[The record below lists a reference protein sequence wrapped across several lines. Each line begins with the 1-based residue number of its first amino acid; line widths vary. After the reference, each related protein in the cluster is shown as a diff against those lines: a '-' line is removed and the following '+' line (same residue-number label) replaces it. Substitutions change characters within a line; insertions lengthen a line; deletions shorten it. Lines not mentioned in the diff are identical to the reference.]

1 MPTSTPENIAHFH
14 RVILHALDRL
24 YAAFPLP
31 LEIKVMELAEL
42 AMGTSDNAASKLE
55 ATFESLHFLKDE
67 GLLKYSDHYSED
79 STLFQ
84 VQLSMKAL
92 SVLGHVLDASGT
104 AELHDHQQ
112 TLIARIRNVLAIR
125 DQGANAAKLN
135 RISPVDQ
142 VAMQL
147 FTLAIAATPVAPTPK
162 TNKYD

>member
-14 RVILHALDRL
+14 RVILHAFDRL

-42 AMGTSDNAASKLE
+42 ATGTSGNAAGKLE

-104 AELHDHQQ
+104 AELPDHQQ
-112 TLIARIRNVLAIR
+112 TLIERIRSVLAIS
-125 DQGANAAKLN
+125 DQRVNAATLK
-135 RISPVDQ
+135 RTDPIDQ
-142 VAMQL
+142 VVMQL
-147 FTLAIAATPVAPTPK
+147 FTLAIAATPVALAPK
-162 TNKYD
+162 ANKP